1 MTRPLPQRLAAATAA
16 GLLALTLAACG
27 NESDGDENANDDT
40 GSQSSESSES
50 SDAAPSSDPASSD
63 AASSD
68 APAESPSEE
77 GSEAGGELPAWAPEV
92 VTDAEGDVTAL
103 DFTDTPEP
111 TGELEVATITEGDGP
126 PVEAGQTL
134 TVDYF
139 GAVYQGD
146 AQFDDSYSRGEPATF
161 PIGVGQLI
169 QGWDEGIPGT
179 PVGSRI
185 IMMIP
190 PDLGYGAA
198 GSPPV
203 IPADSTLYFVIDVLD
218 AS

>member
-1 MTRPLPQRLAAATAA
+1 VTRPLPQRLAAATAA

-40 GSQSSESSES
+40 GSQSSESSPSADASSSES
-50 SDAAPSSDPASSD
+50 SESS
-63 AASSD
+63 
-68 APAESPSEE
+68 ESPSEDGGE
-77 GSEAGGELPAWAPEV
+77 TGSELPAWAPGI
-92 VTDAEGDVTAL
+92 VTNAEGDVTGL

-111 TGELEVATITEGDGP
+111 TGELEVATVTEGDGP

-139 GAVYQGD
+139 GAVYGAD

-161 PIGVGQLI
+161 PIGVGSLI
-169 QGWDEGIPGT
+169 QGWDQGIPGT

-198 GSPPV
+198 GSPPA
-203 IPADSTLYFVIDVLD
+203 IPGDSTLYFVIDVIE